1 MQKTTKDL
9 SFYTF
14 FTKYSLMEDYGFTS
28 GLISRLYKKI
38 LPSIPEEDTFEFF
51 LFKNKKN
58 IDYIF
63 STLDFNI
70 TDDNHISKD
79 LTLSIKALCTKIAA
93 FGLDSDIL
101 YKFNILNL
109 NPSCFEI
116 LLNKMST
123 LDCRDD
129 QKTRY
134 LIHLLNEIENNINSL
149 RKYKNKI
156 GISLHLTIVTRRILE
171 YIERVKELVNLSL
184 NINSPVHWREIIID
198 HLTYRKKKYSLR
210 RFIVRHL
217 DLLIFEA
224 VEHTSNKGDKYIAE
238 NNTEYRRFLY
248 KSMLGGALIALFAL
262 FKIYFGSNYEFDAV
276 GDAIIFSLNYAIC
289 FILVKQLG
297 GIIATKQPAMT
308 ASTIAKHID
317 KNNNLQIDSIKEII
331 KVIKKA
337 LGSQFI
343 SLVGNFTMAL
353 LFASTIYLIFEQF
366 GMQKSLGIKPDY
378 LMKDIM
384 PTMSLFGYAATAG
397 VFLALSGIIS
407 GYVDNKVIAS
417 RAAHRIVNTKLFFNS
432 KKIADFILHKG
443 GSLMG
448 NITLGFFLGSAFL
461 LSYIF
466 SFSIDIRHIAFS
478 TSYLGYSIMSHSFE
492 ITTIIKALLGI
503 LIIGLTNLIVSF
515 SITLLLALKSRGATL
530 LFIPK
535 LFMYSVKDF
544 FTHPWEYFI
553 VRDNHNNLK
562 ERSN

>member
-1 MQKTTKDL
+1 MQKATKDL

-38 LPSIPEEDTFEFF
+38 LPSVPEEDTFEFF
-51 LFKNKKN
+51 LFQNKKN

-70 TDDNHISKD
+70 TDNNHIYKD
-79 LTLSIKALCTKIAA
+79 LTLSIKALCSKISA
-93 FGLDSDIL
+93 FGLDSDIS
-101 YKFNILNL
+101 YKFKILEL
-109 NPSCFEI
+109 NPQHFEI
-116 LLNKMST
+116 LLNIMNT

-129 QKTRY
+129 QKITY
-134 LIHLLNEIENNINSL
+134 LIQLLNKIEDNINAL
-149 RKYKNKI
+149 RKFKNKI

-171 YIERVKELVNLSL
+171 YIERVKELIDLSL
-184 NINSPVHWREIIID
+184 NINSPAHWKKIIIN
-198 HLTYRKKKYSLR
+198 HLAYTKRKYSLKK
-210 RFIVRHL
+210 FIVRHL

-224 VEHTSNKGDKYIAE
+224 VEHTSNKGEKYIAE
-238 NNTEYRRFLY
+238 NNKEYWRFLY

-262 FKIYFGSNYEFDAV
+262 FKIFFGSRYQFDAV
-276 GDAIIFSLNYAIC
+276 GDAIVFSINYAVC

-317 KNNNLQIDSIKEII
+317 KNNNLQIDSKKEII
-331 KVIKKA
+331 KIIKKA
-337 LGSQFI
+337 LSSQFI

-353 LFASTIYLIFEQF
+353 IFASATYLLFEQL
-366 GMQKSLGIKPDY
+366 GIQKSLGIKPDY

-384 PTMSLFGYAATAG
+384 PTLSLFGYAATAG

-407 GYVDNKVIAS
+407 GYVDNKIIAS
-417 RAAHRIVNTKLFFNS
+417 RAAHRIVNTKIFFNS
-432 KKIADFILHKG
+432 KKTADFILHKG

-448 NITLGFFLGSAFL
+448 NISLGFFLGSAFL

-478 TSYLGYSIMSHSFE
+478 TSYLGYSIMSKPFE
-492 ITTIIKALLGI
+492 LTIIIKALSGI
-503 LIIGLTNLIVSF
+503 LIIGLTNLVVSF
-515 SITLLLALKSRGATL
+515 SITLVLALKSRGATF
-530 LFIPK
+530 LFIPQ

-544 FTHPWEYFI
+544 FSNPIDYFI
-553 VRDNHNNLK
+553 VRNNNNNNK
-562 ERSN
+562 K

>member
-1 MQKTTKDL
+1 MQIATKDL

-28 GLISRLYKKI
+28 GLISRLYKKL
-38 LPSIPEEDTFEFF
+38 LPSIPEEDTFEYF
-51 LFKNKKN
+51 LFKNKKD

-70 TDDNHISKD
+70 TEENHISKD

-93 FGLDSDIL
+93 FGLDSDIN
-101 YKFNILNL
+101 YKFKILKL
-109 NPSCFEI
+109 NNRCFEI

-129 QKTRY
+129 QKVRY
-134 LIHLLNEIENNINSL
+134 LIHLLNDIENNITSL

-171 YIERVKELVNLSL
+171 YIERVKELINLSL
-184 NINSPVHWREIIID
+184 NINSPTHWKKIITN
-198 HLTYRKKKYSLR
+198 HLAYNKKKYSLR

-224 VEHTSNKGDKYIAE
+224 VEHTSSKGEKYIAE
-238 NNTEYRRFLY
+238 TNKEYWRFLY

-262 FKIYFGSNYEFDAV
+262 FKIYFGSNYQFDAV

-317 KNNNLQIDSIKEII
+317 KNNNLQIDSKKEII
-331 KVIKKA
+331 KIIRKA

-353 LFASTIYLIFEQF
+353 IIASLIYTIFAQF
-366 GMQKSLGIKPDY
+366 GMQKILGIKPDY

-384 PTMSLFGYAATAG
+384 PTFSLFGYAATAG
-397 VFLALSGIIS
+397 IFLALSGIIS
-407 GYVDNKVIAS
+407 GYVDNKVVAS
-417 RAAHRIVNTKLFFNS
+417 RAAHRIANTKLFFNS
-432 KKIADFILHKG
+432 QKIADFILHKG

-478 TSYLGYSIMSHSFE
+478 TSYLGYSIMSQPFE
-492 ITTIIKALLGI
+492 TTMIIKALLGI
-503 LIIGLTNLIVSF
+503 LIIGLTNLVVSF
-515 SITLLLALKSRGATL
+515 SITLVLALKSRGATF
-530 LFIPK
+530 LFIPQ

-544 FTHPWEYFI
+544 FSNPLDYFI
-553 VRDNHNNLK
+553 VRDNNNNNK
-562 ERSN
+562 

>member
-1 MQKTTKDL
+1 MQNTTKDL

-28 GLISRLYKKI
+28 GLISRIYKKI
-38 LPSIPEEDTFEFF
+38 LPSFPEEDTFEYF
-51 LFKNKKN
+51 LFKNKTN

-63 STLDFNI
+63 SNLEFNI

-79 LTLSIKALCTKIAA
+79 LTLSIKALCSKISA
-93 FGLDSDIL
+93 FGLDSDIS
-101 YKFNILNL
+101 YKFKLLKLNQR
-109 NPSCFEI
+109 CFEI
-116 LLNKMST
+116 LLNRMST

-129 QKTRY
+129 QKVRY
-134 LIHLLNEIENNINSL
+134 LIHLLNEIENNINAL
-149 RKYKNKI
+149 RRYKNKI

-171 YIERVKELVNLSL
+171 YIERVKELIDLSL
-184 NINSPVHWREIIID
+184 NINSPDHWQKIITN
-198 HLTYRKKKYSLR
+198 HLAYNKKKYSLR
-210 RFIVRHL
+210 RFIVRHF

-238 NNTEYRRFLY
+238 NNKEYWRFFY
-248 KSMLGGALIALFAL
+248 KSLLGGALIALFAL

-276 GDAIIFSLNYAIC
+276 TDAIIFSLNYAIC

-317 KNNNLQIDSIKEII
+317 KNNNLQIGSKKEII

-343 SLVGNFTMAL
+343 SLVGNFTMAII
-353 LFASTIYLIFEQF
+353 FASAIYFIFEQF

-384 PTMSLFGYAATAG
+384 PTLSLLGYAATAG

-407 GYVDNKVIAS
+407 GYVDNKVVAS
-417 RAAHRIVNTKLFFNS
+417 RAAYRIVNTKLFFNS
-432 KKIADFILHKG
+432 KKMADFILHRG

-461 LSYIF
+461 LSYLF

-478 TSYLGYSIMSHSFE
+478 TSYLGYSIMSQPFE
-492 ITTIIKALLGI
+492 TIIIIKALVGI
-503 LIIGLTNLIVSF
+503 LIIGLTNLVVSF
-515 SITLLLALKSRGATL
+515 SITLVLALKSRGATF
-530 LFIPK
+530 LFIPQ

-544 FTHPWEYFI
+544 FSNPLDYFI
-553 VRDNHNNLK
+553 VRDNNNEK
-562 ERSN
+562 K